1 MDHEVAIMKIRLYWM
16 MPAALLMSLAVGCF
30 AAHGRDIK
38 GGAGLKGLEL
48 STDLSPAIK
57 FEPAFASSVHEYSA
71 IIDSANVKSVW
82 INPIPLS
89 NQDAVTINDAEVSP
103 AKPFK
108 AELRSGENTFAISVA
123 SPNQN
128 SVQYILTI
136 TQKDLSGQYKTEL
149 VQNGIWRISD
159 YAGFP
164 PNQDAYLIEGSAKAV
179 LIDTTMGK
187 GNLAQLVKSITSLP
201 IEVAIT
207 HGHGDH
213 IAQMG
218 QFAGSVVYMSEKD
231 KAMVP
236 ATLDTSKFQWVKD
249 GDKIDLGAGRMLDVI
264 DVPGHSAGSIMFL
277 DSVRKTLAVG
287 DAIGSGMYVWK
298 FIPGSSSVAEYG
310 DTLKKLEAR
319 LAGIDALTFLTGHHW
334 QERIPL
340 AGASGKQLVTDMRI
354 LCEKIISGEI
364 VGTATS
370 ANIGA
375 RKINVLTASYGLAGM
390 WYDPSNIQAKK

>member
-1 MDHEVAIMKIRLYWM
+1 MKIRLYRM
-16 MPAALLMSLAVGCF
+16 VPAALLTLLAGVCL
-30 AAHGRDIK
+30 AAHGQDIK
-38 GGAGLKGLEL
+38 GGAGLKSLEL
-48 STDLSPAIK
+48 STDLSPSIK
-57 FEPAFASSVHEYSA
+57 IEPAFVSSVHAYSA
-71 IIDSANVKSVW
+71 LVDSTTVKSVR
-82 INPIPLS
+82 INPVPLLK
-89 NQDAVTINDAEVSP
+89 QDAVTINDAEVSP

-108 AELRSGENTFAISVA
+108 ADLRSGENTIAISVA

-128 SVQYILTI
+128 SVQYTVTI
-136 TQKDLSGQYKTEL
+136 IQKDLSGQYKTEL

-187 GNLAQLVKSITSLP
+187 GNLAQLVKNLTSLP
-201 IEVAIT
+201 VEVAIT

-213 IAQMG
+213 IGQMG
-218 QFAGSVVYMSEKD
+218 QFAGTVVYMSEKD
-231 KAMVP
+231 KGMLP

-249 GDKIDLGAGRMLDVI
+249 GDKIDLGGGRMLEVI

-277 DSVRKTLAVG
+277 DSAGKTLAVG

-310 DTLKKLEAR
+310 DTLKKLESR
-319 LAGIDALTFLTGHHW
+319 LAGFDALTFLTGHHW
-334 QERIPL
+334 QERVPL
-340 AGASGKQLVTDMRI
+340 AGASGKQMVADMRI

-370 ANIGA
+370 ASIGA